1 LTAHIPG
8 GQIGTGSHP
17 LLNWL
22 LALEVAAEATAAAIT
37 RVASTKRSDFFIG
50 ISLSVRSNPYYLRN
64 PVTGYFRHGTIPIGA
79 EFENSY
85 FCGKLWKTKKTSS
98 GNFGK
103 NASQR
108 DLATA
113 NLYSESEPP
122 IC

>member
-1 LTAHIPG
+1 MPG
-8 GQIGTGSHP
+8 GQIGTGSAP
-17 LLNWL
+17 LLSWL
-22 LALEVAAEATAAAIT
+22 FELEVAAEATAAAIT
-37 RVASTKRSDFFIG
+37 RVAKSKRSDFFIC
-50 ISLSVRSNPYYLRN
+50 ISPSVGSNPYYLRN
-64 PVTGYFRHGTIPIGA
+64 PVTGYFRHGTISTGA

-85 FCGKLWKTKKTSS
+85 FCGRLWKTKKMSS
-98 GNFGK
+98 ENFGE